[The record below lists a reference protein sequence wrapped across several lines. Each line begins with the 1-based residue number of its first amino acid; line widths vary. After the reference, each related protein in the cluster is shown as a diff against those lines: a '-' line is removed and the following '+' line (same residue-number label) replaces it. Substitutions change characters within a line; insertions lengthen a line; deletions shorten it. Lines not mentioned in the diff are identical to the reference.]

1 VVNGRVLSW
10 FLAKIFEA
18 VRWSV
23 DKSLG
28 FIVPTGLY
36 FMTPRK
42 LDELFVDWIWPVLEL
57 IPDEP
62 DRMNGLLSISGE
74 FYWMFKFSLL
84 C

>member
-1 VVNGRVLSW
+1 
-10 FLAKIFEA
+10 
-18 VRWSV
+18 
-23 DKSLG
+23 
-28 FIVPTGLY
+28 
-36 FMTPRK
+36 MTPRK

-74 FYWMFKFSLL
+74 FYWMFRFSLL